1 MNFIFSGVENFLDYL
16 NLENLLV
23 VDFDPLVTNRLR
35 DEKIEC
41 ILSDVTDPH
50 LLDYLSFKDTEVVIS
65 TDPRTEDNL
74 NLIEKIKDQNK
85 NIKIIIRAETE
96 DGARRLYDQGADYV
110 LLANQ
115 ITGQYLGKIINPD
128 FDFTGLER
136 LRKIDLKLINP
147 NNDQ

>member
-1 MNFIFSGVENFLDYL
+1 MNFD
-16 NLENLLV
+16 
-23 VDFDPLVTNRLR
+23 
-35 DEKIEC
+35 
-41 ILSDVTDPH
+41 
-50 LLDYLSFKDTEVVIS
+50 DTEVVIS

-96 DGARRLYDQGADYV
+96 DEARRLYDQGADYV

-147 NNDQ
+147 NND